1 MKKFLQEFKEFISK
15 GNVMDLAVG
24 VIIGGAFSS
33 IVTSL
38 TDNII
43 KPLINCIGGAEV
55 QGKIHLVGDNY
66 IDYGAFIS
74 AIINFLI
81 MALIIFVMVK
91 IVNKAVALGKKLVIM
106 GHSMGSFIVRC
117 YTAWYPNA
125 GFDGAIYMGTGGSNP
140 IAGVGDFASSL
151 IAKVTGYKKKVAL
164 LDKMTFGSYNDKFEK
179 RTAFDWLTRDNAVV
193 DKYINDEYCGFL
205 FSAQGMNDLVKLNI
219 NANLDDWYA
228 RVPKNLPIL
237 VISGADDPVC
247 DYSKGVVEIENKLK
261 ATAHTNVTA
270 KLYNGARHEILNETN
285 KNEVYADILLWIS
298 DNVL

>member
-55 QGKIHLVGDNY
+55 QGKIHLVGENY

-91 IVNKAVALGKKLVIM
+91 IVNKAVALGKKLEPKSDEKEAAPTTKICP
-106 GHSMGSFIVRC
+106 FCKTEINIDAVRC
-117 YTAWYPNA
+117 PNC
-125 GFDGAIYMGTGGSNP
+125 TS
-140 IAGVGDFASSL
+140 V
-151 IAKVTGYKKKVAL
+151 
-164 LDKMTFGSYNDKFEK
+164 LDSEEK
-179 RTAFDWLTRDNAVV
+179 
-193 DKYINDEYCGFL
+193 
-205 FSAQGMNDLVKLNI
+205 
-219 NANLDDWYA
+219 
-228 RVPKNLPIL
+228 
-237 VISGADDPVC
+237 
-247 DYSKGVVEIENKLK
+247 
-261 ATAHTNVTA
+261 
-270 KLYNGARHEILNETN
+270 
-285 KNEVYADILLWIS
+285 
-298 DNVL
+298 

>member
-55 QGKIHLVGDNY
+55 QGKIHLVGENY

-91 IVNKAVALGKKLVIM
+91 IVNKAVALGKKLEPKSEEKEEAPATKICP
-106 GHSMGSFIVRC
+106 FCKTEINIDAVRC
-117 YTAWYPNA
+117 PNC
-125 GFDGAIYMGTGGSNP
+125 TSVLN
-140 IAGVGDFASSL
+140 SE
-151 IAKVTGYKKKVAL
+151 
-164 LDKMTFGSYNDKFEK
+164 EK
-179 RTAFDWLTRDNAVV
+179 
-193 DKYINDEYCGFL
+193 
-205 FSAQGMNDLVKLNI
+205 
-219 NANLDDWYA
+219 
-228 RVPKNLPIL
+228 
-237 VISGADDPVC
+237 
-247 DYSKGVVEIENKLK
+247 
-261 ATAHTNVTA
+261 
-270 KLYNGARHEILNETN
+270 
-285 KNEVYADILLWIS
+285 
-298 DNVL
+298 

>member
-55 QGKIHLVGDNY
+55 QGKIHLVGENY

-91 IVNKAVALGKKLVIM
+91 IVNKAVALRKKLEPKSDEKEEAPTTKICT
-106 GHSMGSFIVRC
+106 FCKTEINIDAVRC
-117 YTAWYPNA
+117 PNC
-125 GFDGAIYMGTGGSNP
+125 TSVLN
-140 IAGVGDFASSL
+140 SE
-151 IAKVTGYKKKVAL
+151 
-164 LDKMTFGSYNDKFEK
+164 EK
-179 RTAFDWLTRDNAVV
+179 
-193 DKYINDEYCGFL
+193 
-205 FSAQGMNDLVKLNI
+205 
-219 NANLDDWYA
+219 
-228 RVPKNLPIL
+228 
-237 VISGADDPVC
+237 
-247 DYSKGVVEIENKLK
+247 
-261 ATAHTNVTA
+261 
-270 KLYNGARHEILNETN
+270 
-285 KNEVYADILLWIS
+285 
-298 DNVL
+298 